1 MKKKMIATLLTGA
14 MALSMVA
21 GAATVMADDINRGKR

>member
-21 GAATVMADDINRGKR
+21 GAATEIGRAQV